1 MTWYGSALWLTAPGL
16 LMAGAVRADEGA
28 ALFVQNCALC
38 HQCDAAGL
46 PGQFPRLRGR
56 VGPISA
62 RPAGRAY
69 LIDVVTYGMA
79 GQVTV
84 DKQAII
90 GVMPPLQLTDAAAA
104 QILSYVA
111 HLGSAGSK
119 DFSADEVAAERAK
132 PPKTGS
138 EVNALRRSL
147 QIAKIVE

>member
-1 MTWYGSALWLTAPGL
+1 MSWYGPALWLAAPGL
-16 LMAGAVRADEGA
+16 FLSSVVRADDGA

-38 HQCDAAGL
+38 HQSDAAGL

-62 RPAGRAY
+62 KPPGRAY

-90 GVMPPLQLTDAAAA
+90 GVMPPLQLSDGAAA

-111 HLGSAGSK
+111 HLGSAGSR
-119 DFSADEVAAERAK
+119 DFSAAEVAAERAK

-138 EVNALRRSL
+138 EVHALRRSL
-147 QIAKIVE
+147 QIAKVIE